1 MGGWVPIADVEL
13 ECPFCHKKG
22 VKAKYFPPSIQSR
35 SSRSAAGKK
44 TKIYR
49 VPERYE
55 GITDCPHC
63 GKKSHEIEKALRNGV
78 KDPEKEKKILERLKK
93 QGLFAGEIT
102 TKLQ

>member
-1 MGGWVPIADVEL
+1 MGGWIPIADVEL

-22 VKAKYFPPSIQSR
+22 VHAKYFPPSIQSK

-55 GITDCPHC
+55 GISGCKFC
-63 GKKSHEIEKALRNGV
+63 GKTDKEVKKAMKEGV
-78 KDPEKEKKILERLKK
+78 KDTEKEKRILNRLKK
-93 QGLFAGEIT
+93 QGLLKGEIT
-102 TKLQ
+102 TKF